1 MQLLERLRA
10 QQQGIR
16 SVRAAVVQRKR
27 HPLLKEEAVSQGT
40 LLFQRPDRL
49 RWEVTMPERVIV
61 LIDGT
66 SLLTY
71 RPERQEAERRDLRD
85 DFVSRA
91 AVEFLTAALDLALA
105 DLEKRFRVDVLREE
119 GETLLSLT
127 PRSPLVAQAVASIA
141 ISLPDGDAVPRSIV
155 VVGQK
160 GERTETTLNHVTVNP
175 SLPEGAFTLSLG
187 PEVRVKD
194 ARRPAGEVAGGR

>member
-1 MQLLERLRA
+1 
-10 QQQGIR
+10 
-16 SVRAAVVQRKR
+16 
-27 HPLLKEEAVSQGT
+27 
-40 LLFQRPDRL
+40 
-49 RWEVTMPERVIV
+49 
-61 LIDGT
+61 
-66 SLLTY
+66 
-71 RPERQEAERRDLRD
+71 
-85 DFVSRA
+85 
-91 AVEFLTAALDLALA
+91 VEFLTAALDLALA

-127 PRSPLVAQAVASIA
+127 PRSPLVAQAVASIV

-160 GERTETTLNHVTVNP
+160 GERTETTLSQVAINP
-175 SLPEGAFTLSLG
+175 SLPGDAFVLSLG